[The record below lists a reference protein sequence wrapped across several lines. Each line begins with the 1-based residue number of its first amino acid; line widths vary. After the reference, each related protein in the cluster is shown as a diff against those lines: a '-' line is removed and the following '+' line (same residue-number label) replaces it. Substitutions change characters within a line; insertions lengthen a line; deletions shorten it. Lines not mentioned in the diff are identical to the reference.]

1 MAERIEGI
9 PSKEGMLEQTP
20 DVRGIAKNLKDD
32 IDNFNDLIPPRPDQ
46 MSAFCDMILALD
58 QTSRK
63 AMEMIKHPS
72 TKLMEDV
79 QDSALTIQNI
89 LTQPLSL
96 SGGEQNVSLVSAAKH
111 HKNVAE
117 SESELTKI
125 GMAFLQYP
133 DQTQALKAELILT
146 SHDLRLSK

>member
-1 MAERIEGI
+1 MAEIIGGL
-9 PSKEGMLEQTP
+9 PPHGMPGQPP
-20 DVRGIAKNLKDD
+20 DVRGMAQDLKNN
-32 IDNFNDLIPPRPDQ
+32 IDNFNDLIPPMPDQ

-58 QTSRK
+58 ETSRK
-63 AMEMIKHPS
+63 CMEMIKHPS

-96 SGGEQNVSLVSAAKH
+96 DGSEQNVSLVSAAKH

-133 DQTQALKAELILT
+133 DQTQALKAELMLT
-146 SHDLRLSK
+146 SHDLTSTK